1 MKNKGFLIML
11 VIFSLFIFVSCQGAE
26 PAVEEDSN
34 AEMNEEV
41 ADMEESEEATD
52 MEESE
57 EEATEEMLELTLAEL
72 SEYDGKDGNRAYV
85 AVEGI
90 IYDVTD
96 LGAWNNGM
104 HNGVSA
110 GKDLTD
116 EIMNQSPHGTSTLS
130 RAEKVGKLIE

>member
-1 MKNKGFLIML
+1 MKKKRFLIVL
-11 VIFSLFIFVSCQGAE
+11 VIFSLFIFVSCQGSE
-26 PAVEEDSN
+26 PSDSEGDPVEEETSSDEST
-34 AEMNEEV
+34 EEV
-41 ADMEESEEATD
+41 
-52 MEESE
+52 
-57 EEATEEMLELTLAEL
+57 MLELTLEEL

-96 LGAWNNGM
+96 LDEWQNGM
-104 HNGVSA
+104 HNGVQA

-130 RAEKVGKLIE
+130 QAEEVGKLIE

>member
-41 ADMEESEEATD
+41 ADMEESE
-52 MEESE
+52 E